1 MLALASAG
9 EADRLEWGALPAI
22 NYDSD
27 LGFGFGA
34 IGNLAKLDPAYN
46 PYAWRLQLQLYAT
59 AKQNDAGD
67 FEIPFQAH
75 YLRFDLPGFVWPELR
90 VDGEAAFRRFS
101 NAAWYGLGSAAVR
114 SDDAPARTYRYVRTF
129 PSVLANG
136 RITLRDEPVEIGK
149 RRLELLAGT
158 RITFNR
164 TRAEVGSQLL
174 ADFANEALAPYLF
187 GLDDHLLVQLH
198 TGLLWDTRDHEFA
211 PTRGTFTELSVRAA
225 KAAGD
230 RAGHAAAYLGSR
242 WFASLYGEWLVAGV
256 RADLDVIVG
265 DPPFYELSGLGALER
280 RDAPGGG
287 NSLRGVLL
295 QRFHG
300 KIKALLNLELR
311 GQFASYR
318 IGDVRH
324 RIGAIAFADVG
335 RVWADGSDVVV
346 DGRSLDVPFSAFEL
360 GTGAGL
366 RYQWG
371 ETFVIRADYGYSP
384 TEGTSGLYIDV
395 GQFF

>member
-1 MLALASAG
+1 MTPLLLLLAFATP
-9 EADRLEWGALPAI
+9 EAPPDRVEWGGLPAL

-34 IGNLAKLDPAYN
+34 IGNVAKLDPDCN
-46 PYAWRLQLQLYAT
+46 PYAWRLQLQGYAT
-59 AKQNDAGD
+59 TKQNDAGD

-75 YLRFDLPGFVWPELR
+75 YLRFDVPSFVWPTLR
-90 VDGEAAFRRFS
+90 LDGEAAFRRFS
-101 NAAWYGLGSAAVR
+101 NAGWYGLGSATER
-114 SDDAPARTYRYVRTF
+114 DEGAPSRFYRYDRIF
-129 PSVLANG
+129 PSLLANG
-136 RITLRDEPVEIGK
+136 RITIHDEPVRIGK
-149 RRLELLAGT
+149 RRLEVLVGT

-164 TRAEVGSQLL
+164 TRLYEGSLL
-174 ADFANEALAPYLF
+174 ERDAADPDLEPYLH

-211 PTRGTFTELSVRAA
+211 PTRGTFTEVSLRAA

-230 RAGHAAAYLGSR
+230 DAGHAALYLGSR
-242 WFASLYGEWLVAGV
+242 WFAALLEEWLVAAV
-256 RADLDVIVG
+256 RAELDFILG
-265 DPPFYELSGLGALER
+265 APPFYELSGLGALDR

-300 KIKALLNLELR
+300 KTKALLHLELR
-311 GQFASYR
+311 GQFATYR

-324 RIGAIAFADVG
+324 RVGAIGFADLG
-335 RVWADGSDVVV
+335 RVWSDGP
-346 DGRSLDVPFSAFEL
+346 DVPFSAFEL
-360 GTGAGL
+360 GVGGGL